1 MKFCHWLRDY
11 FQDIEATI
19 ASKNP
24 DFRLTSLAVWEDIIS
39 PPVVPK
45 CFQDD
50 LSADVLVA
58 AEKAA
63 ESKFHEV
70 KIRLASD
77 CEAMTRFNAEQK
89 RIESKMHVAKVM
101 HEKTQMEAGKKK
113 LG

>member
-11 FQDIEATI
+11 FPDIEATI

-77 CEAMTRFNAEQK
+77 CEAMTRFNAEKK